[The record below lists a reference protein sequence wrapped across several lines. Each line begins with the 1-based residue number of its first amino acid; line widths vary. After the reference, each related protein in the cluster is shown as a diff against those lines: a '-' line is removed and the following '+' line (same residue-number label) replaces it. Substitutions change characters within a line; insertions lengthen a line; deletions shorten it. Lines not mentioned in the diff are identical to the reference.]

1 MFSTMQLNNCIYSV
15 ILQTEFKTNKLF
27 WGWGIEK
34 ETKFDWL
41 KRRAACRTMRER

>member
-1 MFSTMQLNNCIYSV
+1 MYSI
-15 ILQTEFKTNKLF
+15 ILQTEFKTNKLIF
-27 WGWGIEK
+27 GGIEK